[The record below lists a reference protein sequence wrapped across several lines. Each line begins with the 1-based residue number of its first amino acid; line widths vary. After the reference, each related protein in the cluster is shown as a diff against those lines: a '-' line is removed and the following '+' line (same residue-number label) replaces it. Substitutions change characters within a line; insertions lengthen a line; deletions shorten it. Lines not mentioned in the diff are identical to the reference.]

1 VSRHET
7 TTEDVESAIARVLEA
22 EAAAAVAVEAA
33 EVQARNAIEETRAC
47 CRRIAERA
55 GERLLRLSLRME
67 ANATQEVEGLNQPLP
82 NPGNRDLDDSRQLA
96 RIVEAIAAELTG
108 GSP

>member
-1 VSRHET
+1 MSRPEAT
-7 TTEDVESAIARVLEA
+7 SDDVESAIARVLEA
-22 EAAAAVAVEAA
+22 EAAAAVAVETA
-33 EVQARNAIEETRAC
+33 EVQARNLIEATRAR
-47 CRRIAERA
+47 CRRIDERA

-67 ANATQEVEGLNQPLP
+67 AAAAQAVDGLNQPLS

-108 GSP
+108 GSQ